1 MNSFTASADSGS
13 SQTIS
18 DGNTLNI
25 AGGTGIDTAASAT
38 DTVTVTLN
46 TEAVQ
51 DIVGAMFT
59 GNTETRISATYEDS
73 DGTID
78 LAVDDMTADTQLT
91 TEQVQDIVGA
101 MFTGN
106 TETNITV
113 TYEDSDGTID
123 LVATGNTT
131 EQIQDI
137 VGAMF
142 TGNTETGIT
151 VTYEDSDG
159 TIDLVV
165 AAQDSTAIVDG
176 DSDTKIQVDE
186 GGADE
191 DKFYISTD
199 DLGGW
204 VRLLF
209 NYQTNYES
217 PNDTG
222 EDNADAHMK
231 RQVMGREVVV
241 AITNG
246 ELDFGPWETIFYGE
260 FDGRRNK
267 RVLVKIIGE

>member
-1 MNSFTASADSGS
+1 
-13 SQTIS
+13 
-18 DGNTLNI
+18 
-25 AGGTGIDTAASAT
+25 
-38 DTVTVTLN
+38 
-46 TEAVQ
+46 
-51 DIVGAMFT
+51 MFT
-59 GNTETRISATYEDS
+59 SNTETRISATYEDG

-78 LAVDDMTADTQLT
+78 LVVDDMTADTQLT

-191 DKFYISTD
+191 DKIRYDVAGTEVAVQD
-199 DLGGW
+199 AGG
-204 VRLLF
+204 
-209 NYQTNYES
+209 
-217 PNDTG
+217 
-222 EDNADAHMK
+222 
-231 RQVMGREVVV
+231 V
-241 AITNG
+241 ALTTNG
-246 ELDFGPWETIFYGE
+246 GIFRHHQTQSATYTVATNEGAVMAGPITITGTVTNN
-260 FDGRRNK
+260 GTM
-267 RVLVKIIGE
+267 VVI